1 MSVITDLKKPVCY
14 GGPCITIYSKP
25 TDTVTAYLKKY
36 GMVSSYV
43 FSTFS
48 RFASATNPMKVKL
61 F

>member
-1 MSVITDLKKPVCY
+1 MT
-14 GGPCITIYSKP
+14 ITIYSKP